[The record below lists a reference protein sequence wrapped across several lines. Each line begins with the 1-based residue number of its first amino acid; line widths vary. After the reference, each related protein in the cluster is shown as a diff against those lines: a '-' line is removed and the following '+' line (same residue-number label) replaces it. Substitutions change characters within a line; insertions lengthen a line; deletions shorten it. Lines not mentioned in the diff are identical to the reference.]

1 VLASPSGRV
10 AALFRYPVKSLVG
23 EELEAVD
30 VDRRGV
36 HGDRLWSVRDPDGK
50 LGSGKSSRRFRRMDG
65 LLALSAAYDG
75 DVPVLAFPDGN
86 LLRGDDDAIH
96 GALSE
101 HVGRP
106 VRLERE
112 ERVSHFDEGPL
123 HLVTTASLER
133 VARARGRDVDVR
145 RPRANLL
152 VESTDLEADWAG
164 RRLAIGDEVVVQ
176 VLYPMPRCVMLDLP
190 QRGLG
195 AEQGLLRTVTETN
208 LGELGVVADVVTA
221 GHVRRG
227 DLVRPA

>member
-1 VLASPSGRV
+1 MLASPSGRV

-23 EELEAVD
+23 EELEEVD
-30 VDRRGV
+30 VVRRGV

-75 DVPVLAFPDGN
+75 DVPGLAFPDGN

-96 GALSE
+96 AALSE

-152 VESTDLEADWAG
+152 VESTDLEGDWAG

-195 AEQGLLRTVTETN
+195 ADQGLLRTVTETN

>member
-195 AEQGLLRTVTETN
+195 ADQGLLRTVTETN

>member
-1 VLASPSGRV
+1 VLASPFGRV

-23 EELEAVD
+23 EELEEVD

-50 LGSGKSSRRFRRMDG
+50 LGSGKSSRRFRRMEG
-65 LLALSAAYDG
+65 LLRLSAAYDG

-86 LLRGDDDAIH
+86 PLRGDDDAIH
-96 GALSE
+96 AALSE

-145 RPRANLL
+145 RLRANLL
-152 VESTDLEADWAG
+152 VESTDLEADWTG

-176 VLYPMPRCVMLDLP
+176 VLYAMPRCVMLDLP
-190 QRGLG
+190 QRGL
-195 AEQGLLRTVTETN
+195 AADQGLLRTVTETN
-208 LGELGVVADVVTA
+208 LGELGVVADVVAA

>member
-1 VLASPSGRV
+1 MLASPSGRV

-23 EELEAVD
+23 EELEEVD

-208 LGELGVVADVVTA
+208 LGELGVVADVVAA